1 MKGKDNLNNND
12 NQCKIITHTNKNNI
26 RILIISDIHQESSKI
41 DKLRKY
47 CEYNK
52 ITYDYIFCMGDFDSL
67 YIKEQQDDIII
78 EESIEIIKNI
88 LQLLETLCKRIFY
101 IPGNHDPK
109 ILFSKN
115 SPQLA
120 LYSQNIHKK
129 IIEIEDNLLL
139 IGIGGCIPN
148 FYSDSEKNFHT
159 FNYDLENINKNC
171 IQYKGFPYCNDYKE
185 INIIKSDE
193 MYLNDIIEI
202 FQEYEQMKYK
212 NKQIIFLS
220 HSGPI
225 WSDSSNTFVNGRV
238 KYCGSSNLQK
248 FFNLNHEK
256 FLLNIHGHTHKSVG
270 LMSLFNLKIINPGS
284 LLKGNFGEIILKKN
298 KKKWETKNISFY
310 KINYLMKFGKTN
322 NEDSF
327 SQSEEDKEEE
337 EPEI

>member
-52 ITYDYIFCMGDFDSL
+52 INYDYIFCMGDFDSL

-115 SPQLA
+115 SPQLT

-129 IIEIEDNLLL
+129 IICLFLYFI
-139 IGIGGCIPN
+139 CS
-148 FYSDSEKNFHT
+148 YS
-159 FNYDLENINKNC
+159 
-171 IQYKGFPYCNDYKE
+171 
-185 INIIKSDE
+185 
-193 MYLNDIIEI
+193 
-202 FQEYEQMKYK
+202 
-212 NKQIIFLS
+212 
-220 HSGPI
+220 
-225 WSDSSNTFVNGRV
+225 
-238 KYCGSSNLQK
+238 
-248 FFNLNHEK
+248 
-256 FLLNIHGHTHKSVG
+256 
-270 LMSLFNLKIINPGS
+270 
-284 LLKGNFGEIILKKN
+284 
-298 KKKWETKNISFY
+298 
-310 KINYLMKFGKTN
+310 
-322 NEDSF
+322 
-327 SQSEEDKEEE
+327 
-337 EPEI
+337 